1 MANRRDH
8 CCVHLP
14 LSHLDSCHFS
24 TKEHYV
30 NRKLLVVEERHSPML
45 QRNSRGG
52 ERLFLAHHDRNSVRE
67 RRRSSCT
74 SIYYPFTNATDP
86 LPLVRVGSGP
96 CVLHHLSRAR
106 RQGRPQRGPRARI
119 GRPGQQVHT
128 HPVYFELGVVGI
140 RLTFVCVEM
149 SLVAWPA
156 ALVPCCKKGWTFFFF
171 ASNNTVFLFFSFFH
185 FQGRERPAFDRGE
198 GRTRS

>member
-1 MANRRDH
+1 VRLGVPCPRCTRIARVMANRRDH

-52 ERLFLAHHDRNSVRE
+52 ERRKWA
-67 RRRSSCT
+67 
-74 SIYYPFTNATDP
+74 
-86 LPLVRVGSGP
+86 RVALMKRT
-96 CVLHHLSRAR
+96 VLHHLSRAR